1 MSISNDN
8 VSIVVNQE
16 KISIELNEDSQII
29 QVTGES
35 IIVQTNELLTS
46 SGTDV
51 YVIGEIP
58 NGAINGSNATFTTL
72 QNFVPLSVELV
83 LNSTIQTY
91 GIDYYTT
98 GVNTIIMNV
107 SPVVGDIIRVN
118 YKLG

>member
-16 KISIELNEDSQII
+16 KISIELNEDSQVI

-35 IIVQTNELLTS
+35 IIIQTNELLTT
-46 SGTDV
+46 SGDTF
-51 YVIGEIP
+51 VIAEIP

-107 SPVVGDIIRVN
+107 SPVIGDIIRVN

>member
-16 KISIELNEDSQII
+16 KIAIELNEDSQVI

-51 YVIGEIP
+51 YVVGEIP
-58 NGAINGSNATFTTL
+58 NGSINGSNATFTT
-72 QNFVPLSVELV
+72 QNNFVPLSVELV

-107 SPVVGDIIRVN
+107 SPVIGDIIRVN

>member
-16 KISIELNEDSQII
+16 KIAIELNEDSQVI

-46 SGTDV
+46 SDTDIFIV
-51 YVIGEIP
+51 GEIP
-58 NGAINGSNATFTTL
+58 IGAINGSNATFTTQ
-72 QNFVPLSVELV
+72 QNFVPLSVELI

-98 GVNTIIMNV
+98 GVNTIILNI

>member
-8 VSIVVNQE
+8 VSIVVNPATVAVY
-16 KISIELNEDSQII
+16 INEDSQLIR
-29 QVTGES
+29 VVAES

-107 SPVVGDIIRVN
+107 SPVIGDIIRVN